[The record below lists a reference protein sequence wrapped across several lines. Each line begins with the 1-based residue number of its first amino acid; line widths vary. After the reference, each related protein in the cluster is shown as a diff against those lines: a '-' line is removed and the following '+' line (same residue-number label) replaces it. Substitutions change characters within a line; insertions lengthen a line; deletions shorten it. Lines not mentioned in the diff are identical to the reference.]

1 MKTNINPFFNALI
14 VLVIAST
21 IQSCAKKTTTP
32 TPVPTNN
39 LPPSYSFT
47 AFGITANGVNYSV
60 SNTYTTS
67 PLVIT
72 GTYGNTTDANYQTV
86 QITIP
91 GGVIAPTTFT
101 LNAAASSGGNVG
113 IYTDGPYPNTA
124 NYNTNAG
131 HTGILNI
138 TKVDLMNRLMSVSFN
153 FVAQQ
158 YASANSGTVTVSGS
172 FANIGF

>member
-1 MKTNINPFFNALI
+1 MKTRTNSFFNSLI
-14 VLVIAST
+14 VLVVAFN
-21 IQSCAKKTTTP
+21 IQSCTKKTTTP

-47 AFGITANGVNYSV
+47 AFGITANDVNYNV
-60 SNTYTTS
+60 SSSTLSS

-91 GGVIAPTTFT
+91 TGVSAPTTFT
-101 LNAAASSGGNVG
+101 LNAATSSGGDVG

-138 TKVDLMNRLMSVSFN
+138 TKVDLTNRLMSASFN

-158 YASANSGTVTVSGS
+158 YASANTGTVSVSGS